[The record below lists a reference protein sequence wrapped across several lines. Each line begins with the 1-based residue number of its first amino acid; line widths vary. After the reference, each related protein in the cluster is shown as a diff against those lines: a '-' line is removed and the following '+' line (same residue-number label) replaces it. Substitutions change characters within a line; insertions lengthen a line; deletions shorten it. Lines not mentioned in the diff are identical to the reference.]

1 MEIQFGFV
9 PLHKKR
15 NRIMAKKNLITTA
28 DYLPYEEYERL
39 LSCLNK
45 DKYYIWEL
53 YARLSFCTACRVS
66 DVKALRWAQV
76 LNKSFLKITEQKTG
90 KTRNIS
96 FNDSVKK
103 KIAELYKALG
113 EPDVNEYIFKSDRTD
128 NPITLQFIN
137 KMLKKFKEKY
147 RIKIGNFSTH
157 TFRKTFGRYVYE
169 INGRSAESLVLLN
182 KILNHSRIEV
192 TKAYIG
198 ITQDEVN
205 RIFDSIRF

>member
-1 MEIQFGFV
+1 
-9 PLHKKR
+9 
-15 NRIMAKKNLITTA
+15 MAKKNQITTA
-28 DYLPYEEYERL
+28 DYLPYEEYERF

-53 YARLSFCTACRVS
+53 YARLSFCTACRAS
-66 DVKALRWAQV
+66 DVRALKWEQV
-76 LNKSFLKITEQKTG
+76 LNKSFMRITEQKTG

-96 FNDSVKK
+96 FNNSVKK
-103 KIAELYKALG
+103 KIAELYKELG
-113 EPDVNEYIFKSDRTD
+113 EPDVEEYIFKSDRTD
-128 NPITLQFIN
+128 EPITLQFIN

-182 KILNHSRIEV
+182 KILNHSKIEV

>member
-1 MEIQFGFV
+1 
-9 PLHKKR
+9 
-15 NRIMAKKNLITTA
+15 MAKKNLITTA

-66 DVKALRWAQV
+66 DVKALRWEQV

-103 KIAELYKALG
+103 KIAELYKVLG

-128 NPITLQFIN
+128 KPITLQFIN

>member
-9 PLHKKR
+9 PLCKKR
-15 NRIMAKKNLITTA
+15 NKIMAKKNLITTA

-66 DVKALRWAQV
+66 DVKALRWEQV

-103 KIAELYKALG
+103 KIAELYKVLG

-128 NPITLQFIN
+128 KPITLQFIN

>member
-15 NRIMAKKNLITTA
+15 NKIMAKKNLITTA

-66 DVKALRWAQV
+66 DVKALRWEQV

-103 KIAELYKALG
+103 KIAELYKVLG

-128 NPITLQFIN
+128 KPITLQFIN

>member
-1 MEIQFGFV
+1 
-9 PLHKKR
+9 
-15 NRIMAKKNLITTA
+15 MAKKNQITTA

-53 YARLSFCTACRVS
+53 YARLSFCTACRAS
-66 DVKALRWAQV
+66 DVRTLRWEQV
-76 LNKSFLKITEQKTG
+76 LNKSFMRITEQKTG

-96 FNDSVKK
+96 FNNSVKK
-103 KIAELYKALG
+103 KIAELYKELG
-113 EPDVNEYIFKSDRTD
+113 EPDVDEYIFKSDRTD
-128 NPITLQFIN
+128 EPITLQFIN

-182 KILNHSRIEV
+182 KILNHSKIEV

>member
-9 PLHKKR
+9 SLRKKR
-15 NRIMAKKNLITTA
+15 NKIMAKKNLITTA

-66 DVKALRWAQV
+66 DVKALRWEQV

-103 KIAELYKALG
+103 KIAELYKVLG

-128 NPITLQFIN
+128 KPITLQFIN